1 MRRREFIS
9 LIGGVAVAWPLAARA
24 QHSNRVRV
32 IGSLNI
38 LAEDDPEAK
47 LRMAAFKQ
55 GLQQLGWTEG
65 SNVRIEERW
74 AGGDAGRV
82 HKYAAELAALAPD
95 VVLTS
100 GSVTIGPIQQ
110 ALRTVPIVFVQVVD
124 PVGSG
129 YVDSMARPGGNT
141 TGFTQFEYSLSGK
154 WLELLK
160 EIVPSVTRAA
170 VIRDATRGPGNAQFA
185 AIQTVASSLGV
196 ELTAIN
202 ALDVQGLERSITAFA
217 RSANGGLI
225 VTSGGTGFHRDVIIS
240 LAARLR
246 LPAVYPYRYYA
257 TDGGLVSYGPN
268 TVDPH
273 RRAAAYVDRILKG
286 EKPADMPVQAPT
298 KYELIINLTTA
309 KALGITVPQSVL
321 GRADELIE

>member
-24 QHSNRVRV
+24 QQSDRVRV

-100 GSVTIGPIQQ
+100 GSVTIGPVQQ

-160 EIVPSVTRAA
+160 EIVQSVTRAA

-185 AIQTVASSLGV
+185 TIQTVASSLGV

-202 ALDVQGLERSITAFA
+202 ALDIQGLERSITAFS
-217 RSANGGLI
+217 RSGNGGLI
-225 VTSGGTGFHRDVIIS
+225 VTSGGTGFRRDVIIP

-246 LPAVYPYRYYA
+246 LPAVYPYRFYA

-268 TVDPH
+268 TIDPH

-309 KALGITVPQSVL
+309 KALGITMPQSVL

>member
-1 MRRREFIS
+1 
-9 LIGGVAVAWPLAARA
+9 
-24 QHSNRVRV
+24 
-32 IGSLNI
+32 
-38 LAEDDPEAK
+38 
-47 LRMAAFKQ
+47 MAAFKQ
-55 GLQQLGWTEG
+55 SLQQLGWTEG

-100 GSVTIGPIQQ
+100 GSVTIGPVQQ

-154 WLELLK
+154 WLEMLK
-160 EIVPSVTRAA
+160 EIVPSVTRAG

-185 AIQTVASSLGV
+185 AIQAVAPSLGV

-202 ALDVQGLERSITAFA
+202 ALDARGIERAVTALHA
-217 RSANGGLI
+217 PQM
-225 VTSGGTGFHRDVIIS
+225 
-240 LAARLR
+240 AA
-246 LPAVYPYRYYA
+246 
-257 TDGGLVSYGPN
+257 
-268 TVDPH
+268 
-273 RRAAAYVDRILKG
+273 
-286 EKPADMPVQAPT
+286 
-298 KYELIINLTTA
+298 
-309 KALGITVPQSVL
+309 
-321 GRADELIE
+321 

>member
-24 QHSNRVRV
+24 QHSDRIRV

-141 TGFTQFEYSLSGK
+141 TGFNQFEYSLSGK

>member
-24 QHSNRVRV
+24 QQSDRVRV

-74 AGGDAGRV
+74 AGNDAGRV
-82 HKYAAELAALAPD
+82 HKFAAELAALAPD

-100 GSVTIGPIQQ
+100 GSVTMGPVQQ

-170 VIRDATRGPGNAQFA
+170 VIRTQ
-185 AIQTVASSLGV
+185 
-196 ELTAIN
+196 
-202 ALDVQGLERSITAFA
+202 
-217 RSANGGLI
+217 
-225 VTSGGTGFHRDVIIS
+225 
-240 LAARLR
+240 
-246 LPAVYPYRYYA
+246 
-257 TDGGLVSYGPN
+257 
-268 TVDPH
+268 
-273 RRAAAYVDRILKG
+273 RAAPG
-286 EKPADMPVQAPT
+286 MPSSPRSRPWRRHS
-298 KYELIINLTTA
+298 EW
-309 KALGITVPQSVL
+309 S
-321 GRADELIE
+321 